1 MKKIIF
7 CGVFLSLV
15 LTAFVA
21 CGKKMFACG
30 FCEETMTGKPHLMTV
45 FNEELELC
53 SNCFK
58 ELENIKNELDGSGDS
73 SQNNLKTFQ
82 PIDVFQDIVVEY
94 EGMDGEA
101 YLKIINNSTD
111 PFISTCEFTIEPCE
125 KLSNG
130 DTITIK
136 VSYKDSMADLYGC
149 IPEQETIT
157 VTVIGLSDYVKD
169 ASQLSLETIKE
180 FADKYLVETEELLVD
195 DFIFSYQNIQYLGTY
210 LCINKDSSHLLRNEL
225 KMYIS
230 YDEYRNG
237 VFYQTVYKSRGYR
250 NVSISS
256 IGVLELEYDQY
267 PYTSFPD
274 DIITDLNSLEDEY
287 VVVNVD

>member
-21 CGKKMFACG
+21 CGKKTFACG
-30 FCEETMTGKPHLMTV
+30 FCGQTRTGKPHLITV
-45 FNEELELC
+45 IDEELELC
-53 SNCFK
+53 NNCFD
-58 ELENIKNELDGSGDS
+58 ELENVKNELDRSEDS
-73 SQNNLKTFQ
+73 SQSNLKTFQ
-82 PIDVFQDIVVEY
+82 SIDVFQDIVVEY

-101 YLKIINNSTD
+101 YLKIINKSTD
-111 PFISTCEFTIEPCE
+111 PFTSTCEFTAEPYE
-125 KLSNG
+125 NLSNG
-130 DTITIK
+130 DTITIR

-149 IPEQETIT
+149 IPEKETIT
-157 VTVIGLSDYVKD
+157 SIVEGLSCYIKD
-169 ASQLSLETIKE
+169 TSQLSLETIKE
-180 FADKYLVETEELLVD
+180 FADKYLIETEELLVD
-195 DFIFSYQNIQYLGTY
+195 DFIFSYQNVQYLGTY
-210 LCINKDSSHLLRNEL
+210 LCVNKDSSYPVRNEL
-225 KMYIS
+225 KIYLS

-256 IGVLELEYDQY
+256 GGVLELEYDQY

-274 DIITDLNSLEDEY
+274 DIIMDLNSLEDEY
-287 VVVNVD
+287 IVVKVD